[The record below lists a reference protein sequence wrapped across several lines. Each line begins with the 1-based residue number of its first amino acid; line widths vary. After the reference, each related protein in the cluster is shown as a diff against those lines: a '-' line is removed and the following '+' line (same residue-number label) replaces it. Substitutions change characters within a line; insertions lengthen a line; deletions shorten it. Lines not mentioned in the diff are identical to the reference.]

1 MSDKAP
7 KRIMFYGDSNT
18 FGYDPKAFFGGR
30 YPADIR
36 WTDVV
41 ERHMEGRIDVIAR
54 GMNGRCIP
62 TSEMEIIGLKK
73 TIRGSMPLD
82 YFAIMLG
89 TNDILLTDN
98 PRPDIAA
105 EKMKR
110 LLMNLLESNLV
121 AEQAPPRCILI
132 VPPLMFP
139 GSPSQGPFKVYED
152 SSRIL
157 AESYRDIGEELNLIV
172 IDASLWN
179 IDLDA
184 DGVHISERG
193 SLEFA
198 ENLKKELE
206 SILG

>member
-1 MSDKAP
+1 
-7 KRIMFYGDSNT
+7 
-18 FGYDPKAFFGGR
+18 
-30 YPADIR
+30 
-36 WTDVV
+36 
-41 ERHMEGRIDVIAR
+41 
-54 GMNGRCIP
+54 
-62 TSEMEIIGLKK
+62 
-73 TIRGSMPLD
+73 
-82 YFAIMLG
+82 
-89 TNDILLTDN
+89 
-98 PRPDIAA
+98 
-105 EKMKR
+105 
-110 LLMNLLESNLV
+110 MNLLESNLV
-121 AEQAPPRCILI
+121 AEQAPENLVSGAAGAPHEPTNSDAPPRCILI

>member
-30 YPADIR
+30 YSADIR

-62 TSEMEIIGLKK
+62 TSEMEVIGLKK

-110 LLMNLLESNLV
+110 LLMNLLESNLI